1 MTRVGLPCLN
11 TLLCSAVLTTL
22 HCLGRESTGTCF
34 LGGGLW
40 EELCLYPE
48 LLTPVPGLVAEADPY
63 AIESKFPWAFCY
75 FGPNVLGLYFFQE
88 SDAAA
93 EPAGSVE
100 GAEKDVKDRTEE
112 TKEPPTSVPASRDHR
127 QVKHLMPAWSPFQDA
142 LILAVHP
149 VGCSF

>member
-1 MTRVGLPCLN
+1 M
-11 TLLCSAVLTTL
+11 TLLPLIPSFPV
-22 HCLGRESTGTCF
+22 CF
-34 LGGGLW
+34 VILALIFW
-40 EELCLYPE
+40 
-48 LLTPVPGLVAEADPY
+48 
-63 AIESKFPWAFCY
+63 
-75 FGPNVLGLYFFQE
+75 GLYFFQA
-88 SDAAA
+88 SDVAA
-93 EPAGSVE
+93 ESAVSVK